1 MASDTAMASTTLA
14 TTFSELQT
22 QDAQFL
28 QILVIQVPWLK
39 RRLKPPPQP
48 DELNAFEAAAQ
59 AFWGTFTT

>member
-39 RRLKPPPQP
+39 RRLKPSRPPP
-48 DELNAFEAAAQ
+48 RHFGVHLPREL
-59 AFWGTFTT
+59 